1 MTVSIHIFKR
11 PLLKKALP
19 PLMNSNIS
27 EARQSFLHR
36 VSYTPAQGVKVRNK
50 MNRLQRMVC
59 LAITGAMS
67 STPLAAMESLLG
79 FLPLHMYIESVA
91 KREMYRLSVG
101 KLTTISCYNKGH
113 SKIWTEL
120 MNHDPIL
127 SAPSDFEG
135 VNPFNRNQFSGEI
148 PKKGRMD

>member
-1 MTVSIHIFKR
+1 
-11 PLLKKALP
+11 
-19 PLMNSNIS
+19 
-27 EARQSFLHR
+27 
-36 VSYTPAQGVKVRNK
+36 VRNK

-59 LAITGAMS
+59 LAITRAKS

-79 FLPLHMYIESVA
+79 FLPLHIHIESVA

-101 KLTTISCYNKGH
+101 KLTTISCYDKGH

-135 VNPFNRNQFSGEI
+135 VNPFTEI
-148 PKKGRMD
+148 NFQVKFPRREE

>member
-1 MTVSIHIFKR
+1 M
-11 PLLKKALP
+11 
-19 PLMNSNIS
+19 
-27 EARQSFLHR
+27 
-36 VSYTPAQGVKVRNK
+36 RNK
-50 MNRLQRMVC
+50 MNHLQRMVC

-79 FLPLHMYIESVA
+79 FLPLHIHIESVA

-101 KLTTISCYNKGH
+101 KLTTISCYDKGH
-113 SKIWTEL
+113 SKVWTEL

-135 VNPFNRNQFSGEI
+135 VNPFTKINFQVKFPRREEWTDLTTLRKFHGTSLCTWI
-148 PKKGRMD
+148 VRWSMTRLKSKGLSADP